1 MSRKLSESQKEAIEF
16 FNIRLLSAKREI
28 ERCELQILSSRG
40 DFDAVQVLRLVQ
52 AKYEA
57 LVDELENSIQ
67 RLK

>member
-16 FNIRLLSAKREI
+16 FNISLIAARREI
-28 ERCELQILSSRG
+28 ERYELQILSSRV

-57 LVDELENSIQ
+57 LVD
-67 RLK
+67 

>member
-16 FNIRLLSAKREI
+16 FNISLIAARREI
-28 ERCELQILSSRG
+28 ERYELQILSSRV